1 MGPYLLQRVVQALV
15 VLFVVSTLTF
25 VMVSLAPGGP
35 EVMMTMEST
44 PEQRE
49 ALRHQLGLD
58 QPLVVRFVKW
68 TASAVR
74 ADFGRSFSDRRR
86 VNEVIRERL
95 PNTLL
100 LGGTALGL
108 SIMIGIPAGILSA
121 TRRYSIADHTVTF
134 FSFIGVSIPAFW
146 FAILLILFFTVRLD
160 WLPAS
165 GLATPGAP
173 FSLGDRLVHLILPA
187 LVLATATLPN
197 LVRFMRSALIE
208 EIGQDYVRT
217 ARAKG
222 LPGQRVLSRHA
233 VRNALIPVVTV
244 LGVLV
249 PRLVGGAVIT
259 ETIFGWPG
267 MGQLAVGA
275 TIGRDYPL
283 IMGLTVVVAIVVILS
298 NLVVDL
304 AYGWL
309 DPRITY
315 G

>member
-1 MGPYLLQRVVQALV
+1 MGRYLLERAVQALV
-15 VLFVVSTLTF
+15 VLLVVSTLTF
-25 VMVSLAPGGP
+25 LMVSLAPGGP
-35 EVMMTMEST
+35 EIMMTMEST

-49 ALRHQLGLD
+49 ALTRQLGLD
-58 QPLVVRFVKW
+58 QPLVVRYVKW
-68 TASAVR
+68 VASAVR
-74 ADFGRSFSDRRR
+74 ADFGRSFGDRRK

-100 LGGTALGL
+100 LGGAALAL
-108 SIMIGIPAGILSA
+108 SIAVGIPAGILSA
-121 TRRYSIADHTVTF
+121 VRRYSTSDYVVTF

-146 FAILLILFFTVRLD
+146 FAILLILVFTVRFSL
-160 WLPAS
+160 LPAS
-165 GLATPGAP
+165 GIATPGMA
-173 FSLGDRLVHLILPA
+173 FSFADRLAHLVLPTT
-187 LVLATATLPN
+187 VLATATLPS

-222 LPGQRVLSRHA
+222 LPTRLVLTRHA
-233 VRNALIPVVTV
+233 IRNALIPVVTV
-244 LGVLV
+244 LGVLI

-267 MGQLAVGA
+267 MGQLAVA
-275 TIGRDYPL
+275 STIGRDFPMV
-283 IMGLTVVVAIVVILS
+283 MGITVVVAVVVIVS
-298 NLVVDL
+298 NLLVDL